1 MAWFGA
7 GEWSGL
13 TSNMGGAVA
22 DPFRERNEEIKE
34 VKEVQLK
41 AN

>member
-1 MAWFGA
+1 
-7 GEWSGL
+7 
-13 TSNMGGAVA
+13 MGGAVA